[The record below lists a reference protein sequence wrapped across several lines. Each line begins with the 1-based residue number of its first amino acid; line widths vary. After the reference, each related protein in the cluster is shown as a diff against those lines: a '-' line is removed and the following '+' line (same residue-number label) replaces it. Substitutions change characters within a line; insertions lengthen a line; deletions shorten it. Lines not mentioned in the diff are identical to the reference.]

1 MSSLKSIQHHAT
13 AEYNEFFRR
22 LLDQA
27 YYGISEVQPQVLLTV
42 SWFFGGP
49 DIAEKLRIPYIQLQP
64 FPSTPTRDFP
74 HFAIED
80 KVSFRANGISLLLF
94 MFLRMVH

>member
-1 MSSLKSIQHHAT
+1 MSSLKAIEHHAT
-13 AEYNEFFRR
+13 PEYNAFFRH
-22 LLDQA
+22 LLDEA
-27 YYGISEVQPQVLLTV
+27 YHQIAAVEPQVLLTV

-49 DIAEKLRIPYIQLQP
+49 DLAEKLRIPYIQMQP

-80 KVSFRANGISLLLF
+80 KVSFRANGTFFFF
-94 MFLRMVH
+94 MT